1 MYTDTIDMNM
11 EPAEAAAALQVGLYY
26 GAQRLVSLCEV
37 VMAAT
42 LTDPCVSPAGESMS
56 APVRTY
62 GLGRIYRPMG
72 S

>member
-11 EPAEAAAALQVGLYY
+11 EPAEAAEALQVGLYY

-42 LTDPCVSPAGESMS
+42 LTDPSVSPAGEALG
-56 APVRTY
+56 APTRV
-62 GLGRIYRPMG
+62 
-72 S
+72 